1 MHKGDITYLEH
12 ILDRA
17 NKIIQFTHGMTE
29 SDFLDDE
36 KTQSAVIRELEVIGE
51 ATKRISDNYKNNHTE
66 IPWKLMSGM
75 RDVLIHDYEG
85 VDPFTVW
92 DTIQQNVPVLTEQL
106 KKLLI

>member
-1 MHKGDITYLEH
+1 
-12 ILDRA
+12 
-17 NKIIQFTHGMTE
+17 MTE
-29 SDFLDDE
+29 SDFLEDE

-51 ATKRISDNYKNNHTE
+51 ATKRISDNYKNSHTE

-85 VDPFTVW
+85 VDPYTVW
-92 DTIQQNVPVLTEQL
+92 DTIQQNIPILIEQI

>member
-1 MHKGDITYLEH
+1 MHKDDIAYLEH
-12 ILDRA
+12 ILDRS

-51 ATKRISDNYKNNHTE
+51 ATKRISDNYKNSHTE

-85 VDPFTVW
+85 VDPYTVW
-92 DTIQQNVPVLTEQL
+92 DTIQQNIPILIEQI